1 GERYQISED
10 TYVQNVLNRHFN
22 QVYESLI
29 VNYGS
34 FVNFDHVIWSGGMAL
49 MHAKRISAKQEPHFE
64 IIIEP
69 QIANVLGFY
78 ELGAVLDD

>member
-1 GERYQISED
+1 YQIFD
-10 TYVQNVLNRHFN
+10 DMYVQNVLDRHFN

-34 FVNFDHVIWSGGMAL
+34 FVNFDHVIWSGGMAQ
-49 MHAKRISAKQEPHFE
+49 MHTQRIIAKQEPHFE

-78 ELGAVLDD
+78 ELGVVLDD